1 MVELCRNFS
10 PGAFMDRTVQNEKC
24 AQADRDHRAEGEW
37 IKRVWNGRASR
48 RGGAILKAL
57 RSGIAD

>member
-1 MVELCRNFS
+1 
-10 PGAFMDRTVQNEKC
+10 MDRTVQNEKY